1 MQNNLRV
8 MFYQHVYNLVDSIDV
23 KHIYIAQSL
32 VLLSDQM
39 MLDVN
44 MFGSL
49 VKLWVMNRPNATL
62 IVVEKLCKGWLNV
75 P

>member
-1 MQNNLRV
+1 
-8 MFYQHVYNLVDSIDV
+8 VDSIDV

-32 VLLSDQM
+32 VLLFNQM
-39 MLDVN
+39 ILDVN

-49 VKLWVMNRPNATL
+49 VKLWVMNQLTGTL
-62 IVVEKLCKGWLNV
+62 IVIEKLHRGWWNV